1 MPEPPPENLIILDF
15 TEFFSLFSFSM
26 LKSSFDLKKHANA
39 SLLYAYACR
48 LELDLNCFVLNFYL
62 FFKQFYVPIGLNLA
76 YRIIMN
82 NENFPHTFQKMAGQ
96 ETKTSIPVA

>member
-39 SLLYAYACR
+39 SLLYACR
-48 LELDLNCFVLNFYL
+48 LELDLNYLVLNFYL
-62 FFKQFYVPIGLNLA
+62 FFLA
-76 YRIIMN
+76 ILR
-82 NENFPHTFQKMAGQ
+82 PDWPKC
-96 ETKTSIPVA
+96 SL